1 MHLIELAMAREVIR
15 SGIADMMKGI
25 DDTEVSNVCIGCCLS
40 AMEIHSL
47 RVRDER

>member
-25 DDTEVSNVCIGCCLS
+25 DDTEVSNVVYLQWKSIRC
-40 AMEIHSL
+40 E
-47 RVRDER
+47 